1 MHAQG
6 GFKTK
11 FGLSCIGPALMLLYK
26 CSVFNILHF
35 KAMQQDF
42 SLQLAGE
49 NVKL

>member
-1 MHAQG
+1 MYAQG

-11 FGLSCIGPALMLLYK
+11 FGLSCIGPALTLLYN
-26 CSVFNILHF
+26 CLVFNILHF

-42 SLQLAGE
+42 SLLLAGE